1 MLKELGD
8 VIAKETRTNLCP
20 HHRIIVARALI
31 NWLSHQT
38 PDEDMMIA
46 AGAALGRLHRER
58 GRGNHHPID
67 DFTIQFQAVLAEMAK
82 EAGEAS
88 PTKKQFTI
96 DGILVN
102 IELGLA
108 GLYYGTSPHI
118 PGMLIAKPTMQEV
131 IDAVPGAIEQ
141 LTAAAI
147 H

>member
-1 MLKELGD
+1 M
-8 VIAKETRTNLCP
+8 
-20 HHRIIVARALI
+20 
-31 NWLSHQT
+31 
-38 PDEDMMIA
+38 
-46 AGAALGRLHRER
+46 HRER

-102 IELGLA
+102 IELGQA

-118 PGMLIAKPTMQEV
+118 PGMLVAKPTMQGV
-131 IDAVPGAIEQ
+131 IDEVPVAIEQ
-141 LTAAAI
+141 LTKAVAN
-147 H
+147 